1 MRIHDKM
8 QQLCFIGVPFQVAS
22 NHNPAYI
29 CKNVLK
35 TESPFQN
42 VDKFIYYIS
51 DGFQRKHSG
60 PAKIGTPAQ
69 AAIHLSE
76 PTSVCSTRMHGEF

>member
-1 MRIHDKM
+1 M
-8 QQLCFIGVPFQVAS
+8 
-22 NHNPAYI
+22 
-29 CKNVLK
+29 K